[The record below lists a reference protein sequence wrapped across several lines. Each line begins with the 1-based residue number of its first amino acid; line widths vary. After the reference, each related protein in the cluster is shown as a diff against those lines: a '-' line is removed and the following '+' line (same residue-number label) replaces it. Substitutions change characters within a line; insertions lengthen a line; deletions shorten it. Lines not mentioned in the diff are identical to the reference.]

1 MTAAD
6 TVFKAGYLPGLEAS
20 DVAWER
26 LSLGSPNAPIN
37 VDVPRLTPDQMQALA
52 QRVKRAS
59 REQLKSLPVQRIVQT
74 IDTAIARLLDK
85 QDHYRQLL
93 QKLLPRV
100 SGFAD
105 DTVQLGLTAFLK
117 TFRQR
122 ELDRFLTEDFANPR
136 ILDAFVP
143 RPGGGWTQAIGPEL
157 LLHVWAGNVPALP
170 LWSFV
175 SGLLVKAGTLGKI
188 SSSEPVFASVWAR
201 LLAEVEPRW
210 ADCFAVVWW
219 PGGDE
224 ALERSAVAEADV
236 VLAYGGNTALQ
247 ALQSRLPVTKR
258 FLPHGHKVSFGLVTQ
273 AALTVRQSQISAR
286 QAALDMTRFD
296 QQGCYSPQLFYV
308 ERGGLTSPREWA
320 QQLAGELAALVP
332 RFARRRLSLEE
343 TASMSAWR
351 QAQEFESLKQSG
363 HTVLG
368 HADAP
373 FAVAFSEQPLPLQPG
388 PLNRSVMVCG
398 VDDWTDVPALVE
410 PLRDYLQT
418 AGVATSP
425 EDLLP
430 VAQALGSAG
439 VTRICALGAMTL
451 PQAGWHHDGRF
462 SLLDLVRMV
471 DVEASAEA
479 AAEPL
484 SRYED

>member
-1 MTAAD
+1 MSPTSA
-6 TVFKAGYLPGLEAS
+6 VFQAGYLPGLRAGE
-20 DVAWER
+20 VAWER
-26 LSLGSPNAPIN
+26 LNLGAPGAPMG
-37 VDVPRLTPDQMQALA
+37 VDVPRLTPAQMQGLA
-52 QRVKRAS
+52 RRVTRAS
-59 REQLKSLPVQRIVQT
+59 REHLKTWPVDRIVHT
-74 IDTAIARLLDK
+74 LDKAIARLLDK
-85 QDHYRQLL
+85 QDPYRQQL
-93 QKLLPRV
+93 QRWLPAV
-100 SGFAD
+100 SGLAE

-122 ELDRFLTEDFANPR
+122 ELQRFLTEDFANPR
-136 ILDAFVP
+136 VLDAFVP
-143 RPGGGWTQAIGPEL
+143 RPGGGWTQAMGPEL
-157 LLHVWAGNVPALP
+157 ALHVWAGNVPALP

-175 SGLLVKAGTLGKI
+175 SGLLVKAGTLGKL

-201 LLAEVEPRW
+201 LLAEVEPHW

-224 ALERSAVAEADV
+224 ALERAACDQADV
-236 VLAYGGNTALQ
+236 VLAYGGTEALQ
-247 ALQSRLPVTKR
+247 ALQSRLPVSKR
-258 FLPHGHKVSFGLVTQ
+258 FLPHGHKLSFGLVTQ

-308 ERGGLTSPREWA
+308 ERGGLSSPRDWA
-320 QQLAGELAALVP
+320 QQLAAELAALAP
-332 RFARRRLSLEE
+332 RFARRALSLEDS
-343 TASMSAWR
+343 ASISAWR
-351 QAQEFESLKQSG
+351 QAQERAALQQSG
-363 HTVLG
+363 RSLLG
-368 HADAP
+368 EASAP
-373 FAVAFSEQPLPLQPG
+373 FAVAFSEQALPLQPG
-388 PLNRSVMVCG
+388 PLNRCVLVCA
-398 VDDWTDVPALVE
+398 VDHWREVPALVE
-410 PLRDYLQT
+410 PLRAYLQT

-430 VAQALGSAG
+430 VAQALGQAG
-439 VTRICALGAMTL
+439 VTRVCALGAMTL

-471 DVEASAEA
+471 DVESSAET